1 MPRRVLDLVKDGN
14 TVLSETLKNLKGY
27 GGSNIPAEGISKVSC
42 GQEQQQIR
50 NKVLYGGKQQQDCN
64 KFKGMSV
71 TEFDSEVLPE
81 IKSEKVI
88 KNNEK
93 NDEVEGKVQ
102 KIAAESGQELKKTII
117 SKS

>member
-1 MPRRVLDLVKDGN
+1 
-14 TVLSETLKNLKGY
+14 
-27 GGSNIPAEGISKVSC
+27 
-42 GQEQQQIR
+42 
-50 NKVLYGGKQQQDCN
+50 
-64 KFKGMSV
+64 MSV
-71 TEFDSEVLPE
+71 TEFDSEVLAE